1 MRRAVLAATT
11 FVAACVLA
19 VSAVQPREA
28 VTVSPSFGIA
38 GHYGTWTVTYTVGTG
53 GIAPGGALRLQLP
66 DTWHA
71 GERNSANRLQASD
84 PTDDHYIAAYGSGAD
99 VRIEAEVESET
110 SDFLVKS
117 ARPGLDGRSERYVFV
132 VRANVVSGSLREGET
147 ISVVYGDTSAGSRG
161 MRAAIVATGP
171 EPILVSVDRDGS
183 GAFEPV
189 EHDATLTSRS
199 GIATELRLAG
209 PSALVVGE
217 QAELHLAAV
226 DLHSNPAVPFHER
239 VTLRVLQGDVDVART
254 VELPAGQGWTTVP
267 FTPRGEGIVRL
278 EAVARADLLRAR
290 SNPMEAFAE
299 RPAEQTWWGDLHSHT
314 EHSFDGVGSDVFDYA
329 RWVAGLDFHAMTDHS
344 SGPAREGFT
353 RGLGPHVWEE
363 YTAATDA
370 HHAPGEFV
378 TLHAYEASFPAP
390 WGHHNVYFRGAP
402 GPLLSPSQV
411 TLPELWAA
419 LTAGEALTIPHHTNK
434 FPQPLDWEAEDPA
447 LRRNFEIYSAH
458 GLSEAYDPSHPLAFE
473 QSEFTNRS
481 ASART
486 GVSAQDAWMQGLRLS
501 TIAASDDH
509 RSQPGKPH
517 WGLAA
522 VRAPELT
529 REAVFDALHARRT
542 YGTTGQRILLDFR
555 VNDAPMGSEIALDAP
570 LPDPCAGT
578 SPECGERAAVTA
590 ALAPRFEVTAHGTD
604 VIEAVEILRYSEP
617 DGGFRVIH
625 DLRPNALDFTWFG
638 RDGGF
643 RDDAIYYLRLR
654 QRSPVR
660 GRVVMAWSSPV
671 WVNARSGADEDDA
684 EPGRRLP

>member
-1 MRRAVLAATT
+1 MRRASLAAAAAAAGVLAA
-11 FVAACVLA
+11 AAA
-19 VSAVQPREA
+19 QPRET
-28 VTVSPSFGIA
+28 VTVSPAFGVA
-38 GHYGTWTVTYTVGTG
+38 GHYGTWTVTYTVGPG
-53 GIAPGGALRLQLP
+53 GIAPGGALRVQLP

-84 PTDDHYIAAYGSGAD
+84 PTDDHYVAAYGSGTD
-99 VRIEAEVESET
+99 VRVEAEVESET
-110 SDFLVKS
+110 ADFLVKS

-147 ISVVYGDTSAGSRG
+147 VRVVYGDTSAGSRG
-161 MRAAIVATGP
+161 LRAAIVAAGP

-189 EHDATLTSRS
+189 AHDATLTSRS
-199 GIATELRLAG
+199 GIAAELLLAG
-209 PSALVVGE
+209 PSALVAGE
-217 QAELHLAAV
+217 PAALRLAAV
-226 DLHSNPAVPFHER
+226 DLHSNPSVPFHDT
-239 VTLRVLQGDVDVART
+239 VTLRVVQGDVDLPRT
-254 VELPAGQGWTTVP
+254 VEFPRGQGWTTVP
-267 FTPRGEGIVRL
+267 FTPRGEGVVRL
-278 EAVARADLLRAR
+278 EASARADLLRAR
-290 SNPMEAFAE
+290 GNPMEVFAE
-299 RPAEQTWWGDLHSHT
+299 PPAERVWWGDLHSHT
-314 EHSFDGVGSDVFDYA
+314 GHSFDGVGGGVFDYA
-329 RWVAGLDFHAMTDHS
+329 RRVSGLDFHAMTDHS

-434 FPQPLDWEAEDPA
+434 FPQPLVWDEDEPA

-458 GLSEAYDPSHPLAFE
+458 GLSEAYDPGHPLAFE
-473 QSEFTNRS
+473 QSGFTNRS
-481 ASART
+481 TSART
-486 GVSAQDAWMQGLRLS
+486 GISAQDAWMRGLRLS

-570 LPDPCAGT
+570 LPEPCAGT
-578 SPECGERAAVTA
+578 SPECGERAAATA
-590 ALAPRFEVTAHGTD
+590 ALAPRFDVTAHGTD
-604 VIEAVEILRYSEP
+604 VIESVEILRYSRP
-617 DGGFRVIH
+617 DGGFRVVH
-625 DLRPNALDFTWFG
+625 DLRPAALDFTWSG

-671 WVNARSGADEDDA
+671 WVNARQESA
-684 EPGRRLP
+684 P

>member
-1 MRRAVLAATT
+1 MRRASLAAAAAAAGVLAA
-11 FVAACVLA
+11 AAA
-19 VSAVQPREA
+19 QPRET
-28 VTVSPSFGIA
+28 VTVSPAFGVA
-38 GHYGTWTVTYTVGTG
+38 GHYGTWTVTYTVGPG
-53 GIAPGGALRLQLP
+53 GIAPGGALRVQLP

-84 PTDDHYIAAYGSGAD
+84 PTDDHYVAAYGSGTD
-99 VRIEAEVESET
+99 VRVEAEVESET

-117 ARPGLDGRSERYVFV
+117 PRPGLDGRSERYVFV

-147 ISVVYGDTSAGSRG
+147 VRVVYGDTSAGSRG
-161 MRAAIVATGP
+161 LRAAIVAAGP
-171 EPILVSVDRDGS
+171 EPILVSVDRGGS

-189 EHDATLTSRS
+189 AHDATLTSRS
-199 GIATELRLAG
+199 GIAAELLLAG
-209 PSALVVGE
+209 PSALVAGE
-217 QAELHLAAV
+217 PAELHLAAV
-226 DLHSNPAVPFHER
+226 DLHSNPSVPFHDT
-239 VTLRVLQGDVDVART
+239 VTLRVVQGDVDLPRT
-254 VELPAGQGWTTVP
+254 VEFPRGQGWTTVP
-267 FTPRGEGIVRL
+267 FTPRGEGVVRL
-278 EAVARADLLRAR
+278 EASARADLLRAR
-290 SNPMEAFAE
+290 GNPMEVFAE
-299 RPAEQTWWGDLHSHT
+299 PPAERIWWGDLHSHT
-314 EHSFDGVGSDVFDYA
+314 GHSFDGVGGGVFDYA
-329 RWVAGLDFHAMTDHS
+329 RWVSGLDFHAMTDHS
-344 SGPAREGFT
+344 SGPARAGFT

-434 FPQPLDWEAEDPA
+434 FPQPLAWDEDEPA

-458 GLSEAYDPSHPLAFE
+458 GLSEAYDPGHPLAFE
-473 QSEFTNRS
+473 QSGFTNRS

-486 GVSAQDAWMQGLRLS
+486 GISAQDAWMRGLRLS

-529 REAVFDALHARRT
+529 REAVFDALHARCT

-570 LPDPCAGT
+570 LPEPCADT
-578 SPECGERAAVTA
+578 SPECGERAAATA
-590 ALAPRFEVTAHGTD
+590 ALAPRFDVTAHGTD
-604 VIEAVEILRYSEP
+604 VIESVEILRYSRP

-625 DLRPNALDFTWFG
+625 DLRPAALDFTWSG

-671 WVNARSGADEDDA
+671 WVNARQQSA
-684 EPGRRLP
+684 P

>member
-1 MRRAVLAATT
+1 MRRAALAVVT
-11 FVAACVLA
+11 FAVAGVLA
-19 VSAVQPREA
+19 VSAVQPRET
-28 VTVSPSFGIA
+28 VTVSPAFGIA
-38 GHYGTWTVTYTVGTG
+38 GHYGTWTVTYTVGPG
-53 GIAPGGALRLQLP
+53 GIAPGGALRVQLP

-71 GERNSANRLQASD
+71 GELNSANRLQASD
-84 PTDDHYIAAYGSGAD
+84 PTDDHYIAAYGSGTD

-110 SDFLVKS
+110 ADFLVKRP
-117 ARPGLDGRSERYVFV
+117 RPGLDTRLERYVFV
-132 VRANVVSGSLREGET
+132 VRANVVSGSLGEGET
-147 ISVVYGDTSAGSRG
+147 VEVVYGDTSAGSRG
-161 MRAAIVATGP
+161 MRAAIVATEP

-183 GAFEPV
+183 GTFEPV
-189 EHDATLTSRS
+189 AHDATLTSRS
-199 GIATELRLAG
+199 GIATELLLAC
-209 PSALVVGE
+209 PSALVAGE
-217 QAELHLAAV
+217 PAELHLAAV
-226 DLHSNPAVPFHER
+226 DLHSNPAVPFHET
-239 VTLRVLQGDVDVART
+239 VTLRVLQGDVDLPRT
-254 VELPAGQGWTTVP
+254 VEFPAGQGWTTVP
-267 FTPRGEGIVRL
+267 FTPRSEGIVRL

-290 SNPMEAFAE
+290 SNPMEVFAE

-314 EHSFDGVGSDVFDYA
+314 EHSFDGVGGNVFEYA
-329 RWVAGLDFHAMTDHS
+329 RWVSGLDFHAMTDHS
-344 SGPAREGFT
+344 NGPAREGFT
-353 RGLGPHVWEE
+353 RGLGPHVWDE

-370 HHAPGEFV
+370 HHAPDEFV

-434 FPQPLDWEAEDPA
+434 FPQPLDWDDDDPA
-447 LRRNFEIYSAH
+447 RRRNFEIYSAH

-473 QSEFTNRS
+473 HSEFTNRS

-486 GVSAQDAWMQGLRLS
+486 GISAQDAWMRGLRLS

-555 VNDAPMGSEIALDAP
+555 VNDAPMGSEIALEAP
-570 LPDPCAGT
+570 LPEPCAGT
-578 SPECGERAAVTA
+578 SPECGERAAATA

-625 DLRPNALDFTWFG
+625 DLRPNALDFSWSG

-660 GRVVMAWSSPV
+660 GRVVMAWSSPI
-671 WVNARSGADEDDA
+671 WVNA
-684 EPGRRLP
+684 GR

>member
-1 MRRAVLAATT
+1 MGRAVLA
-11 FVAACVLA
+11 VAACVVAGVLA
-19 VSAVQPREA
+19 VGAVQPRETVA
-28 VTVSPSFGIA
+28 VAPVFGIA
-38 GHYGTWTVTYTVGTG
+38 GHYGTWTVTYTVGRG
-53 GIAPGGALRLQLP
+53 GIAPGGALRVQLP

-84 PTDDHYIAAYGSGAD
+84 PTDDHYVAAYGSGTD
-99 VRIEAEVESET
+99 VRVEAEVESET

-147 ISVVYGDTSAGSRG
+147 IRVVYGDTAAGSRG

-183 GAFEPV
+183 GRFEPV
-189 EHDATLTSRS
+189 AHDATLTSRS
-199 GIATELRLAG
+199 GIATELLLAG
-209 PSALVVGE
+209 PSALVTGE
-217 QAELHLAAV
+217 RAELHLAAV
-226 DLHSNPAVPFHER
+226 DLRSNPAAPFHET
-239 VTLRVLQGDVDVART
+239 VTLRVLQGDVDLPRT
-254 VELPAGQGWTTVP
+254 VEFPAGQGWTTVP
-267 FTPRGEGIVRL
+267 FTPRSAGIVRL
-278 EAVARADLLRAR
+278 EAVARADLLRTR
-290 SNPMEAFAE
+290 SNPMEVFAE
-299 RPAEQTWWGDLHSHT
+299 RPAERTWWGDLHSHT

-329 RWVAGLDFHAMTDHS
+329 RRVSGLDFHAMTDHS

-353 RGLGPHVWEE
+353 RGLGPHVWQE

-402 GPLLSPSQV
+402 GPLLSPGQV

-434 FPQPLDWEAEDPA
+434 FPQPLAWDAHDPA

-458 GLSEAYDPSHPLAFE
+458 GLSEAYDPGHPLAFE

-481 ASART
+481 TSART
-486 GVSAQDAWMQGLRLS
+486 GISAQDAWMQGLRLG

-522 VRAPELT
+522 VRAPALT
-529 REAVFDALHARRT
+529 REAIFDALHARRT

-555 VNDAPMGSEIALDAP
+555 VNDAPMGSEIALAAP
-570 LPDPCAGT
+570 LPEPCAGT
-578 SPECGERAAVTA
+578 SPECGERAAATA
-590 ALAPRFEVTAHGTD
+590 ALAPRFDVTAHGTD
-604 VIEAVEILRYSEP
+604 VIEQVEILRYSEP

-625 DLRPNALDFTWFG
+625 DLQPDALDFTWSG
-638 RDGGF
+638 RDVGF

-660 GRVVMAWSSPV
+660 GRIVMAWSSPV
-671 WVNARSGADEDDA
+671 WVNAR
-684 EPGRRLP
+684 

>member
-1 MRRAVLAATT
+1 MRKAILAVATL
-11 FVAACVLA
+11 VVVCVLA
-19 VSAVQPREA
+19 VGAVQPRETVA
-28 VTVSPSFGIA
+28 VSPPFGIA
-38 GHYGTWTVTYTVGTG
+38 GHYGTWTVTYTVGPG
-53 GIAPGGALRLQLP
+53 GIAPGGALRVQLP

-71 GERNSANRLQASD
+71 GERNSASRLQASD
-84 PTDDHYIAAYGSGAD
+84 PTDDHYLAAYGSGTD

-147 ISVVYGDTSAGSRG
+147 ISVVYGDTSLGSRG
-161 MRAAIVATGP
+161 MRAAIVATEA

-183 GAFEPV
+183 GSFEPV
-189 EHDATLTSRS
+189 VHEATLTSRS
-199 GIATELRLAG
+199 GIATELLLAG

-217 QAELHLAAV
+217 RAELHLAAV
-226 DLHSNPAVPFHER
+226 DLHANPAAPFRET
-239 VTLRVLQGDVDVART
+239 VTLRVLQGDVDLPRT
-254 VELPAGQGWTTVP
+254 VEFPEGQGWTTVP
-267 FTPRGEGIVRL
+267 FTPRSEGIVRL
-278 EAVARADLLRAR
+278 QAVARADLLRTR
-290 SNPMEAFAE
+290 SNPMEVSAE

-314 EHSFDGVGSDVFDYA
+314 GHSFDGVGSDVFDYA
-329 RWVAGLDFHAMTDHS
+329 RWVSGLDFHAMTDHS

-353 RGLGPHVWEE
+353 RGLGPHVWED

-434 FPQPLDWEAEDPA
+434 FPQPLAWDEDDPA

-458 GLSEAYDPSHPLAFE
+458 GLSEAYDPGHPLAFE

-481 ASART
+481 TSART

-555 VNDAPMGSEIALDAP
+555 VNDAPMGSEIALEAP
-570 LPDPCAGT
+570 LPEPCAGT

-625 DLRPNALDFTWFG
+625 DLRPNALDFNWSG

-660 GRVVMAWSSPV
+660 GRIAMAWSSPV
-671 WVNARSGADEDDA
+671 WVNAR
-684 EPGRRLP
+684 

>member
-1 MRRAVLAATT
+1 MRRAVLAAAT
-11 FVAACVLA
+11 FVVACVLA
-19 VSAVQPREA
+19 LDAVQPRET
-28 VTVSPSFGIA
+28 VTVSPAFGIA
-38 GHYGTWTVTYTVGTG
+38 GNYGTWTVTYTVGPG
-53 GIAPGGALRLQLP
+53 GIAPDGALRVQLP

-84 PTDDHYIAAYGSGAD
+84 PTDDHYIAAYGSGTD
-99 VRIEAEVESET
+99 VRVEAEVESET
-110 SDFLVKS
+110 SDFLVK
-117 ARPGLDGRSERYVFV
+117 AGRPGLDGRTERYVFV

-161 MRAAIVATGP
+161 MRAAIVATEP

-183 GAFEPV
+183 GTFEAV
-189 EHDATLTSRS
+189 EHAATLASRS
-199 GIATELRLAG
+199 GIATELLLAG
-209 PSALVVGE
+209 PSALVAGE

-226 DLHSNPAVPFHER
+226 DLHSNPSVPFHET
-239 VTLRVLQGDVDVART
+239 VTLRVLQGDVDLPRT

-267 FTPRGEGIVRL
+267 FTPRSEGIVRL

-290 SNPMEAFAE
+290 SNPMEVFAE
-299 RPAEQTWWGDLHSHT
+299 RPAEQVWWGDLHSHT
-314 EHSFDGVGSDVFDYA
+314 EHSFDGVGSGVFDYA
-329 RWVAGLDFHAMTDHS
+329 RWVSGLDFHAMTDHS
-344 SGPAREGFT
+344 NGPAREGFT

-411 TLPELWAA
+411 TLPQLWAA

-434 FPQPLDWEAEDPA
+434 FPQPLAWDEDDPA

-481 ASART
+481 TSART
-486 GVSAQDAWMQGLRLS
+486 GVSAQDAWMRGLRLS

-529 REAVFDALHARRT
+529 REAIFDGLHARRT

-555 VNDAPMGSEIALDAP
+555 VNDAPMGSEIALAAP
-570 LPDPCAGT
+570 LPEPCAGT
-578 SPECGERAAVTA
+578 SPECGERAAATA
-590 ALAPRFEVTAHGTD
+590 ALAPRFEITAHGTD

-617 DGGFRVIH
+617 DGGFRVIY
-625 DLRPNALDFTWFG
+625 DLRPNALDFTWSG
-638 RDGGF
+638 RDGAF

-654 QRSPVR
+654 QRSQVR
-660 GRVVMAWSSPV
+660 GREVMAWSSPV
-671 WVNARSGADEDDA
+671 WVNAR
-684 EPGRRLP
+684 R